1 MAIPRKRLGFIG
13 LGAMGKPMAQNIA
26 KRLDIAINIYDVNAE
41 AMADSNEWGA
51 VVSSSPADVAAS
63 SDIVF
68 TMLPADEHLLAV
80 ALGADGIIQ
89 SARDGLTLVDFS
101 TLGPATIREI
111 DAKFRESGARCLS
124 AAVTL
129 GVPRA
134 IEGTLSIYVDAAVH
148 EDDDIMAFV
157 RGCSSTVLPIGDLG
171 SAKVIKLVNNFLTG
185 VGNAAIAEVIA
196 LGVKAGVPLET
207 LLRLLLKGSAASF
220 LMEKDVTETVPVGD
234 LGPGRFS
241 TDFMVKDLK
250 LAQEM
255 ARQHG
260 HPTHFAA
267 TALAAYNGSRS
278 YGHANDYVGS
288 VIRWYEVAANMEP
301 VGPIE
306 KVQP

>member
-1 MAIPRKRLGFIG
+1 MVATKKRFGFIG

-26 KRLDIAINIYDVNAE
+26 KRLSVAINIYDVDA
-41 AMADSNEWGA
+41 AVMADSNEWGA
-51 VVSSSPADVAAS
+51 IVCSTPAEVAKS

-68 TMLPADEHLLAV
+68 TMLPTDEHLLAV
-80 ALGADGIIQ
+80 ALGEGGVID
-89 SARDGLTLVDFS
+89 SARSGLTLVDFS

-111 DAKFRESGARCLS
+111 DEKIGELGARCLS

-134 IEGTLSIYVDAAVH
+134 IEGTLSIYVDTDVH
-148 EDDDIMAFV
+148 EDEDIMAFV
-157 RGCSSTVLPIGDLG
+157 RGCSATVMPIGDRG

-220 LMEKDVTETVPVGD
+220 LMEKDVMETVPTGD

-250 LAQEM
+250 LAQEL
-255 ARQHG
+255 ARQLG
-260 HPTHFAA
+260 HPTHLAA
-267 TALAAYNGSRS
+267 IALAAYNGSRA

-288 VIRWYEVAANMEP
+288 IIRWYEVAANMKP
-301 VGPIE
+301 VGPVK
-306 KVQP
+306 KVET